1 MPVFD
6 KKVMMARFMND
17 EELATKVVQVF
28 LEDLPRQLD
37 RLQKHLDSGD
47 ADTACRII
55 HSIKGASV
63 NVEGNELA
71 TIAAAAEEDARK
83 GILGAVQGHMP
94 AMDLAYHKLRQALI
108 QAFSIKDI
116 P

>member
-6 KKVMMARFMND
+6 KKAMMARFMND
-17 EELATKVVQVF
+17 EELAIKVVQVF
-28 LEDLPRQLD
+28 LDDLPRQLD
-37 RLQKHLDSGD
+37 LLQKHLDSGD

-71 TIAAAAEEDARK
+71 NIATAAEKDARR
-83 GILGAVQGHMP
+83 GILGAVQAHMP
-94 AMDLAYHKLRQALI
+94 AIDLAFQKLRQALI